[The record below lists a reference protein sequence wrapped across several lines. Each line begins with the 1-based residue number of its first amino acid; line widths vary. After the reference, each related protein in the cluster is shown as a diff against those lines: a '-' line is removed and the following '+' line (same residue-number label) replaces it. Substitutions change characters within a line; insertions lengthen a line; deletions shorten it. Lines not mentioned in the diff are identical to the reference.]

1 MSIKNF
7 KVRKKAPIRISPH
20 LRDRLEIGNRNLS
33 EQDVVGLYSPPIT
46 LGNPANKVAM
56 DSALSSVVPRMVG
69 HLMQAGMCT
78 VDAVPQFLGYAF
90 LSNLTQNGL
99 IRAGVET
106 VADDMTRR
114 WVEIKRGGESSTDDE
129 DETIIRL
136 TAAMERFGLRD
147 IFNDAFKKIGYFGGC
162 LVYIDV
168 GDLDDQQLKEP
179 LTLDPATFKKGSLVR
194 FKVIEPV
201 NIAPGLY
208 NATDPLR
215 DDYFV
220 PDTWYVLGKE
230 IHKSRFI
237 YFTSGELPLLLK
249 PAYNFFGIPVAQIA
263 LDYVAHFTGARES
276 AARLLRKFSLTALK
290 TNMTG
295 VLTGGTSN
303 DLDRRA
309 QYFVQHHTND
319 GLMLIDKDTE
329 DLVKLETPLSGVDVL
344 LRQSLEW
351 LAAIFRI
358 PVVRYLG
365 ISPAGFNA
373 TGDADMRN
381 YYDHVENTQN
391 NQGVEPLQRALD
403 ILQLNEFGEIAPEI
417 KASFVALADEDEKLQ
432 AEIQKIKADTAAI
445 YTDRGIT
452 SKQEERARLATD
464 PESGY
469 DNIDIDAV
477 PEPAGME
484 TPYLDDI
491 DKAGEV
497 YG

>member
-7 KVRKKAPIRISPH
+7 KIRKKSP
-20 LRDRLEIGNRNLS
+20 LAINALLKDRLEMGGRALTEHDIISR
-33 EQDVVGLYSPPIT
+33 YAPPMT
-46 LGNPANKVAM
+46 LGTPTQLAL
-56 DSALSSVVPRMVG
+56 DSALNSAVPKMVG
-69 HLMQAGMCT
+69 HLIQSGLCT
-78 VDAVPQFLGYAF
+78 VEAVPQFLGYAF

-114 WVEIKRGGESSTDDE
+114 WVEIKRGGETKTDEE
-129 DETIIRL
+129 DEKIIRL
-136 TAAMERFGLRD
+136 TAAMERFGVRD

-168 GDLDDQQLKEP
+168 NETDEAILKNP
-179 LTLDPATFKKGSLVR
+179 LRLDPATFGKNSLVR
-194 FKVIEPV
+194 FRVIEPV

-208 NATDPLR
+208 NAIDPLNE
-215 DDYFV
+215 DYFV
-220 PDTWYVLGKE
+220 PETWYVLGRE
-230 IHKSRFI
+230 IHKTRFI
-237 YFTSGELPLLLK
+237 YFTSGDLPLLLK
-249 PAYNFFGIPVAQIA
+249 PAYNFFGIPIAQIA
-263 LDYVAHFTGARES
+263 LDYVAHFTSSRES

-295 VLTGGTSN
+295 VLSGGPSN
-303 DLDRRA
+303 DLDKRA
-309 QYFVQHHTND
+309 QYFVQKQTND
-319 GLMLIDKDTE
+319 GLMVIDKDTE
-329 DLVKLETPLSGVDVL
+329 DLLKLDTSLAGVDVL

-365 ISPAGFNA
+365 ISPAGLNA

-381 YYDHVENTQN
+381 YYDHVENTQEK
-391 NQGVEPLQRALD
+391 QGAKPLKQVLD
-403 ILQLNEFGEIAPEI
+403 ILQLNEFGEIEPDI
-417 KASFVALADEDEKLQ
+417 KASFIALADEDEKLQ

-452 SKQEERARLATD
+452 SKQEERARLAAD

-469 DNIDIDAV
+469 DSIDIDDV